1 MRRRSLFLRSL
12 RIHPR
17 NLSPR
22 LVLFT
27 PAFALLLAA
36 FVALN
41 ARAQDTTPPP
51 PPPDQSAAPAE
62 APGQTQI
69 RAVRLSDV
77 EGQVRVYEGS
87 EIAFDQAEPNMP
99 AVEGMRLVTGDNGR
113 FEIEFEDGS
122 VARVTPDSSIRLTQ
136 LRRNADGSTVTEI
149 DALTGLSYFEL
160 NGRGGDYSVH
170 FGPNTATPVQSAVFR
185 VGLDTAPSTV
195 AVMHG
200 AVHIDDGMGLS
211 MDIHPSQTFQTDLQQ
226 PGQFT
231 IAQNVTADTWD
242 QWNSDRD
249 ESLARLET
257 NQSMARASS
266 GNPDNPAWNDLDYY
280 GNWYNLPGY
289 GQAWAPSGVGSNWDP
304 FGVGAW
310 GYYQGVG
317 YTWIS
322 GYPWGWWPYHCG
334 AWNFMDSFGW
344 MWFPGNCGYGFYGNG
359 WYPYSNVWN
368 TPPGYVPPPRPRGA
382 PPINGPRPRP
392 VSPRVP
398 LIAVNRGPQNS
409 EPFRHPQGSSPRTL
423 DFQGKTIHPLEPGI
437 HPIQRGPLGE
447 SFSSA
452 VVRMHPE
459 MATPAGRPMSGLM
472 ANPRGNFNPPGTA
485 TRGAPPNFNAPR
497 YSGAPPAGGGGFS
510 GSGAGRGSFN
520 AGGGAGSGRGS
531 GSGGGGGFSGGS
543 GGGGFSGG
551 GHASAPPAG
560 NAGGGGAA
568 PAGGGGHPH

>member
-12 RIHPR
+12 RNRPR
-17 NLSPR
+17 NSSPR
-22 LVLFT
+22 LILFSA
-27 PAFALLLAA
+27 AFALLLAA
-36 FVALN
+36 FAALN
-41 ARAQDTTPPP
+41 VRAQDTTPPP
-51 PPPDQSAAPAE
+51 PPPDQSTAPPE

-69 RAVRLSDV
+69 RAVRISDV
-77 EGQVRVYEGS
+77 EGKVQVFEGN
-87 EIAFDQAEPNMP
+87 EVAFDQAEPNMP

-122 VARVTPDSSIRLTQ
+122 VARVTPDSSICLTQ
-136 LRRNADGSTVTEI
+136 LRRNADGSTVTQI
-149 DALTGLSYFEL
+149 DALTGLSYYEL
-160 NGRGGDYSVH
+160 NGRGGEYSVH
-170 FGPNTATPVQSAVFR
+170 YGPNTATPVQSAVFR

-200 AVHIDDGMGLS
+200 AVHIDDGAGLS

-226 PGQFT
+226 PGEFT
-231 IAQNVTADTWD
+231 IAQSVTADSWD

-289 GQAWAPSGVGSNWDP
+289 GQAWAPAGVGSNWDP

-310 GYYQGVG
+310 GYYQGAG

-334 AWNFMDSFGW
+334 AWDFMNSFGW
-344 MWFPGNCGYGFYGNG
+344 MWFPGNCGYGLYGNG

-368 TPPGYVPPPRPRGA
+368 TPPGYVPPLRPRGA
-382 PPINGPRPRP
+382 PIRGPFPRPLN
-392 VSPRVP
+392 PRVP
-398 LIAVNRGPQNS
+398 TLISVNRGAQNS
-409 EPFRHPQGSSPRTL
+409 EPFRPGGIKAAPRTFN
-423 DFQGKTIHPLEPGI
+423 FQGKTIQPLEPGI
-437 HPIQRGPLGE
+437 HPLQRGPLGE
-447 SFSSA
+447 SFTNA

-459 MATPAGRPMSGLM
+459 MATPAGRPTSGLM
-472 ANPRGNFNPPGTA
+472 AGPRGDFNPPGTA
-485 TRGAPPNFNAPR
+485 NRTFGAPPTFNAPR
-497 YSGAPPAGGGGFS
+497 YSGAPSAGGG
-510 GSGAGRGSFN
+510 GAGRGSFSS
-520 AGGGAGSGRGS
+520 GGAGSARGS
-531 GSGGGGGFSGGS
+531 SGGGG

-551 GHASAPPAG
+551 GHVSAPSGG